1 MVPTRHDAVVALTSI
16 LQWLPG
22 DIPVA
27 VTVDGLTRDMFN
39 MLRGDNSES
48 KPLRKLWWYS
58 DVIFS
63 ENITLH
69 LSTCEAPNQQRM
81 VVS

>member
-1 MVPTRHDAVVALTSI
+1 MAPTRHDAVSALTSI
-16 LQWLPG
+16 LQWIPE
-22 DIPVA
+22 DTPVA
-27 VTVDGLTRDMFN
+27 VTVDGLTRDTFD
-39 MLRGDNSES
+39 MLRGDNAES

-63 ENITLH
+63 GNITLH
-69 LSTCEAPNQQRM
+69 LSTCEAPKQQRM

>member
-1 MVPTRHDAVVALTSI
+1 MAPTRHDAVSALTSI
-16 LQWLPG
+16 LQWLPE

-27 VTVDGLTRDMFN
+27 VTADGLTRDMFD
-39 MLRGDNSES
+39 MLRGDNAES

-63 ENITLH
+63 GTITLH
-69 LSTCEAPNQQRM
+69 LSTCEAPKQQQRL
-81 VVS
+81 VS